1 MCNLTLHMNILFRI
15 AEEVVGGAGANLEEA
30 EVGQPT
36 EKQPQWMGVKL
47 YAPPKSNSRA
57 WRFGGLKKGINGQLI
72 KNKTVCGICGKEQA
86 YRSSPTNLYQH

>member
-1 MCNLTLHMNILFRI
+1 MNILFSI